1 MKLKGKTFFH
11 TKIKIADKKKI
22 KNTIKKAKLQSKYN
36 NKTGLIKEK
45 NNKNLRRNALL
56 KQQPNLL

>member
-1 MKLKGKTFFH
+1 MKVHNL
-11 TKIKIADKKKI
+11 A
-22 KNTIKKAKLQSKYN
+22 NKLQSKYN